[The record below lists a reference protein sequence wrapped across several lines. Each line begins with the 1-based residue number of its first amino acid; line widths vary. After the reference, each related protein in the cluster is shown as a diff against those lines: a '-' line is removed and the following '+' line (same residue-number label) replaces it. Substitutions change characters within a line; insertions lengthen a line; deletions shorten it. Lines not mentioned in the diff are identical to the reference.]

1 MKNSFTLQDFF
12 LLCRNE
18 TDECGQHPFIDL
30 DLSESSLIHDFT
42 VSPHQSMKLMI
53 PDKKIVNNI
62 LSYSQALCLVKTR
75 EAGCFKIMMN

>member
-30 DLSESSLIHDFT
+30 DFSVSARIDHFT
-42 VSPHQSMKLMI
+42 VSPHQSIKLMV
-53 PDKKIVNNI
+53 PDKQIINNI
-62 LSYSQALCLVKTR
+62 LNYSQALCLVKTR
-75 EAGCFKIMMN
+75 EAGCFKIMLN